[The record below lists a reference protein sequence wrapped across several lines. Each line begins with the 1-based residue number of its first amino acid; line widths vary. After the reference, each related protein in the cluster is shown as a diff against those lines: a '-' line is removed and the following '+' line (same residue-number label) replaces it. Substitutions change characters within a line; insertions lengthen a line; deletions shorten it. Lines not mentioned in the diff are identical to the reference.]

1 MAYMIPETIRGSA
14 TAGERTLF
22 NTFKKHLPDDYV
34 VYYEPHIN
42 GRRPDYVIIGPD
54 LGLLVLEVKDYTE
67 NTLYQLTPEEWQLH
81 TQKGTGTLETI
92 INPIS
97 QARNYSFHIQKKLKK
112 DRSLLQQTG
121 IYSNNLKFRYGH
133 GVVFTRMKETHI
145 IRNEIHRCIDM
156 HLLLTREEIDAED
169 EHFDRDRLLERLNG
183 MFPVAFHRN
192 QMLSEEDMKAIRYHL
207 FPEVRISADI
217 RDRSYYQDD
226 LLLSLNNIQAMDL
239 HQESLAR
246 QIGDRHRLIRGVAG
260 SGKTLILASRA
271 RTLLH
276 EHPDWRILVLCY
288 GSPLS
293 CNIRSMIMH
302 KLNEPEDLFEWS
314 EMESESSGDT
324 RDDRWP
330 EQMEITTF
338 HDWLYRR
345 FPIKFSKGELG
356 NERQINN
363 LLEQIS
369 AGTLTAPQYDA
380 ILVDEGQDLEPQWL
394 ELISKALNPE
404 TQSLLIV
411 EDKAQKIFRRK
422 VSLSRNTGLDFR
434 GRSKVL
440 SINYRNT
447 AQIVNYAW
455 DFYRSHSK
463 LRDKFQTTITTS
475 EPAEIIPPQGTKRR
489 GPEPLS
495 RHCAS
500 IQEEMQW
507 VVEQMQ
513 HLHETKKVNYTD
525 MAILYRVKGSYNN
538 NYIIDAIRQ
547 GLDQS
552 QIPYNWF
559 TENKRTKDSFD
570 RYEETVKIST
580 IDSAKGMDFRT
591 VFIVNVDGMPRE
603 KAKEEEWDEEVSR
616 FYIGMT
622 RAMEYLYLSY
632 SRVEGFAKW
641 VEEKADRAADQG
653 ENAQ

>member
-1 MAYMIPETIRGSA
+1 MAYMIPETIRGKA

-34 VYYEPHIN
+34 VYYEPHIY
-42 GRRPDYVIIGPD
+42 GKRPDYVIIGPD
-54 LGLLVLEVKDYTE
+54 LGLLVLEVKGYTE
-67 NTLYQLTPEEWQLH
+67 NTLYKLTPTEWQLH
-81 TQKGTGTLETI
+81 TKKGTATLETV

-97 QARNYSFHIQKKLKK
+97 QARSYSFDIYDKLKK
-112 DRSLLQQTG
+112 DRNLLQQTG
-121 IYSNNLKFRYGH
+121 TYANRLKFRYGH
-133 GVVFTRMKETHI
+133 GVVFTDMKQTDI
-145 IRNEIHRCIDM
+145 VRNEIHRCIHM
-156 HLLLTREEIDAED
+156 PLLLTKEEIDPKD
-169 EHFDRDRLLERLNG
+169 QYFDKDHLINRLNG

-217 RDRSYYQDD
+217 RDHGYYQDD
-226 LLLSLNNIQAMDL
+226 LLLSLHNIEAMDL

-260 SGKTLILASRA
+260 SGKTLILATRA

-314 EMESESSGDT
+314 AMEAKSSGSSQDHSL
-324 RDDRWP
+324 P
-330 EQMEITTF
+330 EQLEITTF

-345 FPIKFSKGELG
+345 FPIAFSKSEQEK
-356 NERQINN
+356 ERQIAA
-363 LLEQIS
+363 LLEQLAS
-369 AGTLTAPQYDA
+369 GTVTAPQYDA
-380 ILVDEGQDLEPQWL
+380 ILIDEGQDLEPQWL

-455 DFYRSHSK
+455 DFYRSHSR
-463 LRDKFQTTITTS
+463 LRDKFQTTVTTS
-475 EPAEIIPPQGTKRR
+475 EPAEIIPPQGTRRR
-489 GPEPLS
+489 GPEPQS
-495 RHCAS
+495 RRCQS
-500 IQEEMQW
+500 IQEEIQW

-513 HLHETKKVNYTD
+513 SLHEEKKVQYAD
-525 MAILYRVKGSYNN
+525 MAILYRIKGSYSNTH
-538 NYIIDAIRQ
+538 IIDAIRQ
-547 GLDQS
+547 GLDQH

-570 RYEETVKIST
+570 RYEPTVKIST
-580 IDSAKGMDFRT
+580 IDSAKGMDFRA
-591 VFIVNVDGMPRE
+591 VFIVNVDGMPRG
-603 KAKEEEWDEEVSR
+603 KAKEEDWDEEVSR

-622 RAMEYLYLSY
+622 RAMEHLYLSY
-632 SRVEGFAKW
+632 SRLEGFAKW
-641 VEEKADRAADQG
+641 VGEKAQTAVDQG
-653 ENAQ
+653 KGRP